1 MVQAPGGQNSILYL
15 DVVHFFNTSVKW
27 TSVAAQDSCFHA
39 QMSNTCFSIII
50 VNKMNISTSLNK
62 DRFFLILRYRLGL
75 GLVAVVIKYQTYKCY
90 MVLRFQQ
97 KLTLSIDYIFKN
109 LWCIA
114 SKEDQAKEKVE
125 QNCLQKYF

>member
-1 MVQAPGGQNSILYL
+1 
-15 DVVHFFNTSVKW
+15 
-27 TSVAAQDSCFHA
+27 
-39 QMSNTCFSIII
+39 
-50 VNKMNISTSLNK
+50 
-62 DRFFLILRYRLGL
+62 
-75 GLVAVVIKYQTYKCY
+75 